1 MRSTGLVIVMA
12 GAAVACGACSSS
24 SSSAGT
30 SSPGEDSGV
39 IGCGGD
45 PRAQTYSAGMGQ
57 MGTSKVFKFELVS
70 ATPAPET
77 PDPPTEIWVVR
88 ILDTTG
94 KPVTDATF
102 PSTPSTPNPRPWMP
116 EHGHGT
122 SEVTVTN
129 NHDGTY
135 TFDPMYLYMAGLWET
150 DIVVE
155 SGGSTDSTKFF
166 FCLQ

>member
-1 MRSTGLVIVMA
+1 MRSTALVIVMA
-12 GAAVACGACSSS
+12 GAALVCCACSSS
-24 SSSAGT
+24 SSSSGT
-30 SSPGEDSGV
+30 SNPGEDSGV

-45 PRAQTYSAGMGQ
+45 QRAQAYSADMGQ

-70 ATPAPET
+70 ATPQPVT
-77 PDPPTEIWVVR
+77 TGTEVWVVK
-88 ILDTTG
+88 ILTASG
-94 KPVTDATF
+94 SPVTDATF

-122 SEVTVTN
+122 SLVSVTN

-135 TFDPMYLYMAGLWET
+135 TFDPMYLFMEGLWET

-155 SGGSTDSTKFF
+155 SGGSTDSTKFY

>member
-1 MRSTGLVIVMA
+1 MRLPVLAFITV
-12 GAAVACGACSSS
+12 AAMVTIACSSS
-24 SSSAGT
+24 GSSGGSSAA
-30 SSPGEDSGV
+30 PGDSGA

-45 PRAQTYSAGMGQ
+45 TRAESYSADMGQ
-57 MGTSKVFKFELVS
+57 MGTSGVFRFVLVS
-70 ATPAPET
+70 ASPQPVTTGTET
-77 PDPPTEIWVVR
+77 WVVK
-88 ILDTTG
+88 ITTAG
-94 KPVTDATF
+94 GTPVTDATF

-135 TFDPMYLYMAGLWET
+135 AFNPMYLFMEGLWET

-155 SGGSTDSTKFF
+155 SGGKSDSTKFF

>member
-1 MRSTGLVIVMA
+1 MRSTVLAIILA
-12 GAAVACGACSSS
+12 GAAAACSSS
-24 SSSAGT
+24 SSAGGAST
-30 SSPGEDSGV
+30 GDSGV

-45 PRAQTYSAGMGQ
+45 PRAQTYSADMGQ
-57 MGTSKVFKFELVS
+57 LGTSGVFRFVLVS
-70 ATPAPET
+70 AAPQ
-77 PDPPTEIWVVR
+77 PV
-88 ILDTTG
+88 TTG
-94 KPVTDATF
+94 TEAWVLKITTASGAPVTDATF

-135 TFDPMYLYMAGLWET
+135 GFNPMYLFMEGLWET
-150 DIVVE
+150 DIVAA
-155 SGGSTDSTKFF
+155 SGGKTDSTKFF

>member
-1 MRSTGLVIVMA
+1 MRSSVLLMVVA
-12 GAAVACGACSSS
+12 GVATACSACSSS
-24 SSSAGT
+24 SSAGGNAST
-30 SSPGEDSGV
+30 ADAGAV

-45 PRAQTYSAGMGQ
+45 PRVQMYSADMGQ
-57 MGTSKVFKFELVS
+57 MGTSGVFKFQLVS
-70 ATPAPET
+70 ATPQPET
-77 PDPPTEIWVVR
+77 TGTEVWVMK
-88 ILDTTG
+88 ITTAAG
-94 KPVTDATF
+94 AAVTDATF

-135 TFDPMYLYMAGLWET
+135 TFNPMYLFMEGLWET

-155 SGGSTDSTKFF
+155 SGSMTDSTKFF

>member
-1 MRSTGLVIVMA
+1 MRSTALVILMA
-12 GAAVACGACSSS
+12 GAALACFACSSS
-24 SSSAGT
+24 SSSSGT
-30 SSPGEDSGV
+30 STPGDDSGV

-45 PRAQTYSAGMGQ
+45 QRAQNYSADMGQ

-70 ATPAPET
+70 ATPQPVT
-77 PDPPTEIWVVR
+77 TGTEVWVVK
-88 ILDTTG
+88 ILTASG
-94 KPVTDATF
+94 APVTDATF

-122 SEVTVTN
+122 SLVTVTN

-135 TFDPMYLYMAGLWET
+135 TFDPMYLFMEGLWET

-155 SGGSTDSTKFF
+155 SGGSTDSTKFY

>member
-1 MRSTGLVIVMA
+1 MRSTVLAIVMA
-12 GAAVACGACSSS
+12 GAAVACSSS
-24 SSSAGT
+24 SSGGGT
-30 SSPGEDSGV
+30 ATGDDAAV

-45 PRAQTYSAGMGQ
+45 SRAQSYAADMGQ
-57 MGTSKVFKFELVS
+57 MGTSGVFRFVLVS
-70 ATPAPET
+70 ATPQP
-77 PDPPTEIWVVR
+77 V
-88 ILDTTG
+88 TTG
-94 KPVTDATF
+94 TETWVLKITTASGAAVTDATF

-135 TFDPMYLYMAGLWET
+135 TFNPMYLFMEGLWET
-150 DIVVE
+150 DIVAE
-155 SGGSTDSTKFF
+155 SGGKTDSTKFF